1 MQKND
6 DVSPCT
12 SRRRPTKSVVSQS
25 NVLATIVKDE
35 ESKELEAAGNN
46 IYTTDPNTKNQFAN
60 VPLNRP
66 FVNTPV
72 TKPAPNIK
80 PLVNK
85 DVSAAQ
91 SVISSPTPSSK
102 LFLPVYPSNRPSSNA
117 TKMNKT
123 IASELENIRESDST
137 NKKTFSKSK
146 PAVPARSKPT
156 GTGVVE
162 RSFANR
168 TKPEPLKRPDFSKKP
183 ITQNSNIIKPG
194 LRKIST
200 KTNQKPF

>member
-46 IYTTDPNTKNQFAN
+46 ICTTDPNTKNQFAK

-66 FVNTPV
+66 FVNTLV
-72 TKPAPNIK
+72 TKPVPNIK
-80 PLVNK
+80 PLNK

-102 LFLPVYPSNRPSSNA
+102 LFLPVCPSNRPSSNA
-117 TKMNKT
+117 TKMNKM

-156 GTGVVE
+156 GTGVGE

-168 TKPEPLKRPDFSKKP
+168 TKPVPLKRPDVSKKP

>member
-6 DVSPCT
+6 GISPCT

-25 NVLATIVKDE
+25 NVLATIAKDE

-46 IYTTDPNTKNQFAN
+46 IYITDPNTKNQFAN
-60 VPLNRP
+60 VPLNRS

-72 TKPAPNIK
+72 TKPVPNIK

-102 LFLPVYPSNRPSSNA
+102 LFLPVCPSNRPSSNA

-123 IASELENIRESDST
+123 IENIRESDST

-156 GTGVVE
+156 GTGVGE
-162 RSFANR
+162 RSFANP
-168 TKPEPLKRPDFSKKP
+168 TKPVPLKRPDVSKKP
-183 ITQNSNIIKPG
+183 ITQNSNVIKPG

-200 KTNQKPF
+200 RTNQKPF

>member
-35 ESKELEAAGNN
+35 ESKEPEAAGNN
-46 IYTTDPNTKNQFAN
+46 IYTTDPNTKNQFAK

-66 FVNTPV
+66 FVNTLV
-72 TKPAPNIK
+72 TKPVPNIK

-102 LFLPVYPSNRPSSNA
+102 LFLPVCPSNRPSSNA
-117 TKMNKT
+117 TKMNKM

-156 GTGVVE
+156 GTGVGE

-168 TKPEPLKRPDFSKKP
+168 TKPVPLKRPDVSKKP